1 MFKKIVRSIQDWSE
15 RNPNQASA
23 ILAWA
28 EKHQDDIGFQ
38 AANAV
43 VEASAS
49 AWVALGRPGAGGETE
64 SDRLY
69 NLAYNSSLE
78 GQERAAAIKAYLEY
92 QS

>member
-1 MFKKIVRSIQDWSE
+1 MFNKIVQSIQDWSE
-15 RNPNQASA
+15 RNPEKANK

-28 EKHQDDIGFQ
+28 DQHADSAGFQ
-38 AANAV
+38 IASAV
-43 VEASAS
+43 VEAGAA

-64 SDRLY
+64 SDQMY
-69 NLAYNSSLE
+69 HIAYNSGLE

>member
-1 MFKKIVRSIQDWSE
+1 MFGKIAKSIQNWSE
-15 RNPNQASA
+15 QNPEKAQT

-28 EKHQDDIGFQ
+28 ENHQDDLGFQ
-38 AANAV
+38 IANVV

-69 NLAYNSSLE
+69 NLAYNSGLK
-78 GQERAAAIKAYLEY
+78 GQERAAAIKDYLEY
-92 QS
+92 QP

>member
-1 MFKKIVRSIQDWSE
+1 MLNKFVRSIQNWSE
-15 RNPNQASA
+15 RNPTQASA

-28 EKHQDDIGFQ
+28 ERHQDDIGFQ
-38 AANAV
+38 VANAA
-43 VEASAS
+43 VEASAF

-69 NLAYNSSLE
+69 NLAYNSDLE

-92 QS
+92 QP

>member
-1 MFKKIVRSIQDWSE
+1 MIDKIIRSAQKWSE
-15 RNPNQASA
+15 RNPDRANA

-28 EKHQDDIGFQ
+28 EKHQDGIGLQ
-38 AANAV
+38 AVNVV

-69 NLAYNSSLE
+69 NLAYNSGLK
-78 GQERAAAIKAYLEY
+78 GQERAAAIKAYLEHGE
-92 QS
+92 